1 MIKHI
6 EVIARMSPDS
16 FPMPIKII
24 WEDGRI
30 LEIDKVIETRKKAST
45 KGGGAGLRYLI
56 KIHGHER
63 YIFLKDYSWF
73 IEL

>member
-1 MIKHI
+1 MIKYL
-6 EVIARMSPDS
+6 EVIACMKPNEW
-16 FPMPIKII
+16 PIPEKII
-24 WEDGRI
+24 WETGKVI
-30 LEIDKVIETRKKAST
+30 EIDKVIETRKKAST
-45 KGGGAGLRYLI
+45 KGGGASLRYLI